1 MIAKIVRKYPFFII
15 GLTLSLIIFS
25 FYSAQHVVYEY
36 NIDTFFSKNDVIYSQ
51 YKLFT
56 KDFRVGSENIFIFVK
71 CDDVTNRDV
80 LKYMLRLGNELKHLK
95 YVENVVSPASIL
107 VSIYGKIPEDPIIIQ
122 QTLNRYC
129 KDLIPTNTLALISIS
144 ISATESQQRNELAK
158 QIEDVVKFVPKPAGV
173 SVSVTGSPVVGY
185 QIMKSIQKS
194 VRLTTTA
201 SVILMVVI
209 LFLVFSGVVRRKI
222 FALVPLLISV
232 FSVIFVY
239 GAMPI
244 LGIPMTEVTNGFM
257 PILIG
262 LAIEYA
268 AQLQSRFEEERK
280 EGRGIDESIE
290 IAIKSTGLAIALAM
304 LTTVIGFLSMLF
316 SGVPALGWFGILSAL
331 GLIVAFVLTLT
342 FLPALL
348 KITDKDVKVEVSKKE
363 ETGVLERSLG
373 VLAKVTA
380 KRYRAILILTVVIIV
395 FGLYGYT
402 QIKLETN
409 PRNYVPQ
416 DLPAIVSLKE
426 LERLVGGQ
434 HYYVVI
440 LNFDKL
446 DLNVVKK
453 ADELGRYIT
462 QRESYVDNYESLAK
476 AIVQFYGRMPAN
488 DIELEMVL
496 NRLPSYIRDRYI
508 SGNQIAIY
516 LASHVKSFD
525 EEKRL
530 YYSIQK
536 DVRFFGWKDGFYVS
550 GYTPLLMEMGR
561 LMLFGQSKM
570 TIAAYILI
578 VALMFVVY
586 RSITKAIVPLVS
598 ITTVIATVN
607 AFMFVFGIKQTM
619 LSTTMNSMVLGLGI
633 DFSIHVLER
642 YLEERRKFD
651 PMMSVIR
658 TVERTGKAIA
668 TSALTMAGGFGALL
682 LSPFPLMQTFGVLS
696 LVAILFSLLAS
707 LTVVPAF
714 LMITEK
720 IKPVRGISSVVGGA
734 ENV

>member
-1 MIAKIVRKYPFFII
+1 VIVRIVQRYPFLII
-15 GLTLSLIIFS
+15 GLTLSLLIFS
-25 FYSAQHVVYEY
+25 LYSAQHVVYEY
-36 NIDTFFSKNDVIYSQ
+36 KIDTFFSKDDVIYRQ

-71 CDDVTNRDV
+71 SEDVTNREV
-80 LKYMLRLGNELKHLK
+80 LEYMLKLEKELRHLK
-95 YVENVVSPASIL
+95 YVENIVSPASIL
-107 VSIYGKIPEDPIIIQ
+107 VSIYGKLPEDPVVIRE
-122 QTLNRYC
+122 TLKRYGG
-129 KDLIPTNTLALISIS
+129 DLIPTDTLALISIS

-158 QIEDVVKFVPKPAGV
+158 QIEDIVKFSPKPAGV
-173 SVSVTGSPVVGY
+173 HVSVTGSPVMGY

-194 VRLTTTA
+194 VRLTTSA
-201 SVILMVVI
+201 SAILMVVI

-222 FALVPLLISV
+222 FALVPLLISIL
-232 FSVIFVY
+232 SVIFVY

-280 EGRGIDESIE
+280 EGKRTDESIG
-290 IAIKSTGLAIALAM
+290 IAIRSTGLAIALAM

-331 GLIVAFVLTLT
+331 GLIVAFILTLT

-348 KITDKDVKVEVSKKE
+348 KITDRDVKVEVSE
-363 ETGVLERSLG
+363 EDGTGILERSLS

-380 KRYRAILILTVVIIV
+380 KRFRTILILTLVVIA
-395 FGLYGYT
+395 FGFYGYT

-440 LNFDKL
+440 LNVDRL
-446 DLNVVKK
+446 DLNAIKR
-453 ADELGRYIT
+453 ADELGRYIA

-476 AIVQFYGRMPAN
+476 AIVEFYGRMPSN
-488 DIELEMVL
+488 DIKLEMVL
-496 NRLPSYIRDRYI
+496 QKLPPYIRDKFI

-516 LASHVKSFD
+516 IASHVKSFD
-525 EEKRL
+525 EEEKL
-530 YYSIQK
+530 YYSIQN
-536 DVRFFGWKDGFYVS
+536 DVRYFGWKDGFYVS

-561 LMLFGQSKM
+561 LMLLGQSKM

-578 VALMFVVY
+578 VALMFLVY
-586 RSITKAIVPLVS
+586 RSITKAVVPLVS
-598 ITTVIATVN
+598 ITTVIAIVN

-642 YLEERRKFD
+642 YLEERKSYD
-651 PMMSVIR
+651 PMMSVMR
-658 TVERTGKAIA
+658 TVERTGKAIT

-682 LSPFPLMQTFGVLS
+682 ISPFPLMQTFGVLS
-696 LVAILFSLLAS
+696 LVAIIFSLLAS

-714 LMITEK
+714 LMITEMF
-720 IKPVRGISSVVGGA
+720 KPKLGTPSPRGV

>member
-1 MIAKIVRKYPFFII
+1 VIARIVRKYPFLII
-15 GLTLSLIIFS
+15 GLTLSLLIFS
-25 FYSAQHVVYEY
+25 LYSAQHVVYEY
-36 NIDTFFSKNDVIYSQ
+36 NINTFFSKDDVIYRQ

-56 KDFRVGSENIFIFVK
+56 KDFRVSSENVFILVK
-71 CDDVTNRDV
+71 CNDVTNREV
-80 LKYMLRLGNELKHLK
+80 LKYMLTLGDEIKHLK
-95 YVENVVSPASIL
+95 FVENVVSPASIL
-107 VSIYGKIPEDPIIIQ
+107 VSIYGQIPEDPILIQ
-122 QTLNRYC
+122 QTLNRHC

-158 QIEDVVKFVPKPAGV
+158 QIEDIVKFSPKPAGV
-173 SVSVTGSPVVGY
+173 SISITGSPVVGY
-185 QIMKSIQKS
+185 QIMKSIHKS
-194 VRLTTTA
+194 VRLTTSA
-201 SVILMVVI
+201 SAILMVVI

-222 FALVPLLISV
+222 FALVPLLISIL
-232 FSVIFVY
+232 SVIFVY

-280 EGRGIDESIE
+280 EGRGTDESIE
-290 IAIKSTGLAIALAM
+290 IAIKSTGVAIALAM
-304 LTTVIGFLSMLF
+304 LTTVIGFLSMLV

-331 GLIVAFVLTLT
+331 GLAIAFVLTLT

-348 KITDKDVKVEVSKKE
+348 KITDKDVKVGVSKE
-363 ETGVLERSLG
+363 EKVGVLERTLG
-373 VLAKVTA
+373 VLAKITA
-380 KRYRAILILTVVIIV
+380 RRYRTILILTLIVIA
-395 FGLYGYT
+395 FGFYSYT

-416 DLPAIVSLKE
+416 NLPAIVSLKE
-426 LERLVGGQ
+426 LERVVGGQ

-440 LNFDKL
+440 LNVDKIDLNTVKRADKL
-446 DLNVVKK
+446 GK
-453 ADELGRYIT
+453 YIA

-476 AIVQFYGRMPAN
+476 AIVQFYRRLPSN

-496 NRLPSYIRDRYI
+496 NRLPSYIKDKYI

-525 EEKRL
+525 EEKKL
-530 YYSIQK
+530 YDSIK
-536 DVRFFGWKDGFYVS
+536 NDVRFFGWKEGFYVS

-561 LMLFGQSKM
+561 LMLFGQSRM
-570 TIAAYILI
+570 TIAAYIFI
-578 VALMFVVY
+578 IALMFIVY
-586 RSITKAIVPLVS
+586 RSITKAVVPLVS
-598 ITTVIATVN
+598 ITTVIAIVN
-607 AFMFVFGIKQTM
+607 TFMFIFGIKQTM

-642 YLEERRKFD
+642 YLEERKKFD

-658 TVERTGKAIA
+658 TVERTGKAIT

-682 LSPFPLMQTFGVLS
+682 ISPFPLMRSFGVLS
-696 LVAILFSLLAS
+696 LVAILFSLLSS

-714 LMITEK
+714 LMISEK
-720 IKPVRGISSVVGGA
+720 FKPSFGIPALGTS

>member
-1 MIAKIVRKYPFFII
+1 VIVKLVQRYPFFII
-15 GLTLSLIIFS
+15 GLTLSLLIFAL
-25 FYSAQHVVYEY
+25 YSAQYVVYEY
-36 NIDTFFSKNDVIYSQ
+36 KIDTFFSKDDKIYSQ

-71 CDDVTNRDV
+71 CDDVMNREV
-80 LKYMLRLGNELKHLK
+80 LEYMLKLEKELRHLK
-95 YVENVVSPASIL
+95 YVENTVSPASIL
-107 VSIYGKIPEDPIIIQ
+107 VSIYGKIPEDPLLIKA
-122 QTLNRYC
+122 TLSRYR
-129 KDLIPTNTLALISIS
+129 DLIPTNTLALISIS
-144 ISATESQQRNELAK
+144 ISATETQQRNELAK
-158 QIEDVVKFVPKPAGV
+158 QIEDIVKFVHKPTGV

-185 QIMKSIQKS
+185 QIMKAIQKS
-194 VRLTTTA
+194 VRITTSA
-201 SVILMVVI
+201 SAILMVLI

-222 FALVPLLISV
+222 FALLPLVISI

-280 EGRGIDESIE
+280 EGKSTDTAIG
-290 IAIKSTGLAIALAM
+290 IAIKSTGVAIALAM

-331 GLIVAFVLTLT
+331 GLVVAFVLTLT
-342 FLPALL
+342 FLPAVL
-348 KITDKDVKVEVSKKE
+348 KITDKDVKIEAAKKE
-363 ETGVLERSLG
+363 AGILERSLG
-373 VLAKVTA
+373 ILAKITA
-380 KRYRAILILTVVIIV
+380 KRYRTILVLTLIIIA
-395 FGLYGYT
+395 FGSYGYT

-426 LERLVGGQ
+426 LERIVGGQ

-440 LNFDKL
+440 LNVDKI
-446 DLNVVKK
+446 DLNVIKR
-453 ADELGRYIT
+453 ADELGRYIA
-462 QRESYVDNYESLAK
+462 QRESYVDGYESLAK
-476 AIVQFYGRMPAN
+476 DIVQFYGRMPAN

-496 NRLPSYIRDRYI
+496 SRLPSYIVDKYI
-508 SGNQIAIY
+508 SGHQIAVYI
-516 LASHVKSFD
+516 ASHVKSFD
-525 EEKRL
+525 EEERL
-530 YYSIQK
+530 YYSIQD
-536 DVRFFGWKDGFYVS
+536 DVRYFGWKEGFYVS
-550 GYTPLLMEMGR
+550 GYTPLLMEMGK
-561 LMLFGQSKM
+561 LMLYGQSKM
-570 TIAAYILI
+570 TIGAYVLI
-578 VALMFVVY
+578 VILMFIVY
-586 RSITKAIVPLVS
+586 RSLTKAVVPLVA
-598 ITTVIATVN
+598 ITTVIAILN

-642 YLEERRKFD
+642 YLEERKSFD

-658 TVERTGKAIA
+658 TVERTGKAIT

-696 LVAILFSLLAS
+696 LIAILFSLLAS

-714 LMITEK
+714 LMITER
-720 IKPVRGISSVVGGA
+720 IRPIHGIPTFRGVEHV
-734 ENV
+734 